1 MKLRSLLE
9 VEYGVHDMLKRH
21 MDQIKL
27 DSGPN
32 TYRMLQTQLALGKD
46 AEVENW
52 LIKHGYE
59 EEKSMPFEEQM
70 LNEEPK
76 DGVDGVKQGSIKKT
90 TDAKGRKIA
99 RYIKVSKKIQQR

>member
-32 TYRMLQTQLALGKD
+32 TYRMLQTQL
-46 AEVENW
+46 
-52 LIKHGYE
+52 HFH
-59 EEKSMPFEEQM
+59 EKS
-70 LNEEPK
+70 
-76 DGVDGVKQGSIKKT
+76 
-90 TDAKGRKIA
+90 
-99 RYIKVSKKIQQR
+99 